1 MVEVLST
8 GIGKC
13 TKMRF
18 LPHLTTRD
26 CEATVVSDAASV
38 NQTNGSN
45 VIPWAHICL
54 FLSVLVWSN
63 KLALIS
69 NCSSKVAQQS
79 SCLCYE
85 CSRNSG
91 HISGSQG
98 EQNIAVH
105 QNSAPPSEY
114 TTCDFCSMIRN
125 YIVPVANLQPLDGY
139 PDKLMFQDHYIAT
152 DSPEV
157 NEGSEESN
165 TSETSLEACWWT
177 VH

>member
-1 MVEVLST
+1 MPMRARTMYTYHGELAVQGCRPTEEPHGEQRDGTMYTST
-8 GIGKC
+8 
-13 TKMRF
+13 
-18 LPHLTTRD
+18 
-26 CEATVVSDAASV
+26 
-38 NQTNGSN
+38 
-45 VIPWAHICL
+45 
-54 FLSVLVWSN
+54 
-63 KLALIS
+63 
-69 NCSSKVAQQS
+69 
-79 SCLCYE
+79 
-85 CSRNSG
+85 RNSG

-139 PDKLMFQDHYIAT
+139 PDKLMLQDHYIAT

-165 TSETSLEACWWT
+165 TSETSLEAC
-177 VH
+177 

>member
-1 MVEVLST
+1 
-8 GIGKC
+8 
-13 TKMRF
+13 MRV
-18 LPHLTTRD
+18 LPHLL
-26 CEATVVSDAASV
+26 EARHMSQMPLLSIKQTV
-38 NQTNGSN
+38 QMWFHEHT
-45 VIPWAHICL
+45 CL
-54 FLSVLVWSN
+54 FINVLVWSN
-63 KLALIS
+63 KLALTS
-69 NCSSKVAQQS
+69 NCTKVVQWS

-139 PDKLMFQDHYIAT
+139 PDKLMLQDHYIAT